1 MSKRITSSRF
11 WACLGRYIISL
22 ELYLTWTTRQS
33 QNKYGD
39 YNGTVAI
46 ETNWVNLRRP
56 GYKVIEQNGGKGLH
70 SLALLSVWFNLLY
83 ALLLWNFW
91 MEESTTKA
99 EEALYLIVEGV
110 SYKGLYVLGCS
121 ISKFREHWMF
131 TPRGRSVVECNLTAY
146 STLLF
151 SDVDWSTLKL
161 HRHSLQKELTLSFFT
176 LPEIKIIREIFMFSP
191 ACLVH

>member
-1 MSKRITSSRF
+1 MLQKQKFFLLPRLRHRDDSLRTSKRWVSTRITSSRF

-22 ELYLTWTTRQS
+22 QLYLTWTTRQS

-39 YNGTVAI
+39 YNFTVAI
-46 ETNWVNLRRP
+46 ETNWVNWRRP
-56 GYKVIEQNGGKGLH
+56 GYKVIEQNAGKGLH

-99 EEALYLIVEGV
+99 EEALYLVVEGV

-121 ISKFREHWMF
+121 ISKLREHWMF
-131 TPRGRSVVECNLTAY
+131 TPRARSVVECNLTAY

-151 SDVDWSTLKL
+151 SDCWLINVET
-161 HRHSLQKELTLSFFT
+161 T
-176 LPEIKIIREIFMFSP
+176 
-191 ACLVH
+191 